1 VLPFAISG
9 EAGRMTTPSRDE
21 ITELLRA
28 WSGSD
33 HIGIDAIPTLG
44 GLGL

>member
-1 VLPFAISG
+1 
-9 EAGRMTTPSRDE
+9 MTTPSRNE
-21 ITELLRA
+21 ITEMLRA
-28 WSGSD
+28 WSD